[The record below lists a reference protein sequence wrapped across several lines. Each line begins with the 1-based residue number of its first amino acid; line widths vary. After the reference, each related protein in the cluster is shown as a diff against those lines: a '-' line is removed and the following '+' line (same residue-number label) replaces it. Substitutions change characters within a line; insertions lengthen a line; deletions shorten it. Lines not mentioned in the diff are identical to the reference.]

1 MSLPRRLLR
10 DEGHARID
18 AIFAGIVC
26 GLAIVLVA
34 LIVMGAL
41 R

>member
-1 MSLPRRLLR
+1 MTTPRRILS

-26 GLAIVLVA
+26 GLAILLVA
-34 LIVMGAL
+34 AIVMGAL